1 MVSLYLSHHFLSSVE
16 NLMAFLTIISVA
28 HSFRAITFRLEL
40 SCFARIMFVSY
51 PFEYLSNLLLQI
63 LTFSC
68 IVLIER
74 AKELAVTIGVDAV
87 TLADLDNFH
96 PETKMILAN
105 TTSVGMQP
113 KVDET
118 PIPKV
123 CSYQ

>member
-1 MVSLYLSHHFLSSVE
+1 
-16 NLMAFLTIISVA
+16 
-28 HSFRAITFRLEL
+28 
-40 SCFARIMFVSY
+40 MFVSY

-123 CSYQ
+123 CSYQWCACVIELRT